1 MISACQT
8 PNDPGKL
15 RPSVLAL
22 RFIPAQYLETDALG
36 GDFLVTEDQRD
47 VGTAAIRGL
56 ELGLEATAAAVRG
69 SCMKGF
75 TLIELVVTVAIVAV
89 LASVA
94 LPFNELIVQRSKEQD
109 LRRGLRE
116 MRDAIDAYKQA
127 SDEGRLQKRAGESGY
142 PKKLEDLVA
151 GVEDQKNPK
160 KERIY
165 FLRRLPRDPFA
176 IDAALGPAETWGKR
190 SYASPPEDPREGDDV
205 FDVFTRSTLVGIN
218 GRPLK
223 EW

>member
-1 MISACQT
+1 MQ
-8 PNDPGKL
+8 
-15 RPSVLAL
+15 
-22 RFIPAQYLETDALG
+22 
-36 GDFLVTEDQRD
+36 
-47 VGTAAIRGL
+47 
-56 ELGLEATAAAVRG
+56 
-69 SCMKGF
+69 GF

-94 LPFNELIVQRSKEQD
+94 LPFNELVVQRSKEQD

-165 FLRRLPRDPFA
+165 FLRRLPRDPLA
-176 IDAALGPAETWGKR
+176 IDPALAPAETWGKR
-190 SYASPPEDPREGDDV
+190 SYASPPDDPREGDDV
-205 FDVFTRSTLVGIN
+205 FDVFSLASGTGIN
-218 GRPLK
+218 GRPYR